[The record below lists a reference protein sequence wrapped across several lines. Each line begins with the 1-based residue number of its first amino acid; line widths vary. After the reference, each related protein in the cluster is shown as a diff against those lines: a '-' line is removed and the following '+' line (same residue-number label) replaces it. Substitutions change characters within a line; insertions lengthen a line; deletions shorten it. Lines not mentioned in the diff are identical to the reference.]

1 MHITQ
6 HHTKEVT
13 CMNIDRKYYKW
24 IWTFVF
30 LAAAVLCFTLFYK
43 VYDSSAYLKGAVKY
57 LDDKANTV
65 LALTGAS
72 TSASVAITMIPGDI
86 GTPIADKLA
95 DISSYSILILAA
107 VHLEKYLITIAGS
120 VVLKTLL
127 PAAFIAAA
135 INMATYRNESVFA
148 LIKKVFVLAAAL
160 MMVVPSSV
168 YISRTIE
175 NTYKEDKKYNIEET
189 QKEADEIKESLQTQ
203 DQTLWDKFLTTVTG
217 GTTEIINKFEGSLN
231 NFIEA
236 MSVMLIT
243 ACVIPLLTFII
254 LLWLIQN
261 VLQIDFNIPFV
272 SDLAKHTRINP
283 HKITGR

>member
-107 VHLEKYLITIAGS
+107 VHLEKYLITIAGT
-120 VVLKTLL
+120 VVLKGLL
-127 PAAFIAAA
+127 PVAFIAAA

-160 MMVVPSSV
+160 MLVVPSSV

-175 NTYKEDKKYNIEET
+175 NTYKEDMAYNIEET
-189 QKEADEIKESLQTQ
+189 QKEADEIK
-203 DQTLWDKFLTTVTG
+203 
-217 GTTEIINKFEGSLN
+217 
-231 NFIEA
+231 
-236 MSVMLIT
+236 
-243 ACVIPLLTFII
+243 
-254 LLWLIQN
+254 
-261 VLQIDFNIPFV
+261 
-272 SDLAKHTRINP
+272 
-283 HKITGR
+283 

>member
-1 MHITQ
+1 
-6 HHTKEVT
+6 
-13 CMNIDRKYYKW
+13 MNIDRKYYKW
-24 IWTFVF
+24 IWTAV
-30 LAAAVLCFTLFYK
+30 LLIAAVLCFTLFYK

-120 VVLKTLL
+120 VVLKGLL
-127 PAAFIAAA
+127 PVAFIAAA

-160 MMVVPSSV
+160 MLVVPSSV

-175 NTYKEDKKYNIEET
+175 NTYKEDMAYNIEET
-189 QKEADEIKESLQTQ
+189 QKEADDIKESLQTQ

>member
-1 MHITQ
+1 
-6 HHTKEVT
+6 
-13 CMNIDRKYYKW
+13 
-24 IWTFVF
+24 
-30 LAAAVLCFTLFYK
+30 
-43 VYDSSAYLKGAVKY
+43 
-57 LDDKANTV
+57 
-65 LALTGAS
+65 
-72 TSASVAITMIPGDI
+72 MIPGDI

-127 PAAFIAAA
+127 PVAFIAAA

-160 MMVVPSSV
+160 MLVVPSSV

-175 NTYKEDKKYNIEET
+175 NTYKEDMAYNIEET

>member
-1 MHITQ
+1 
-6 HHTKEVT
+6 
-13 CMNIDRKYYKW
+13 MNIDSKYYKW

-120 VVLKTLL
+120 VVLKGLL
-127 PAAFIAAA
+127 PIAFIAAA
-135 INMATYRNESVFA
+135 INWATYRNESVFA

-175 NTYKEDKKYNIEET
+175 NTYKEDMAYNIEET

-243 ACVIPLLTFII
+243 ACVIPLLTFVI

-272 SDLAKHTRINP
+272 SDLAKQTRINP